1 MADASQREE
10 DMAPAEHNPA
20 KSVSEICL
28 FLPVTPEERFL
39 KALYASVDEAI
50 SCSLERLRHEEG
62 MVPSCRLGC
71 SHCCRFPILMS
82 VAEARTL
89 ANFVKRTFRPE
100 QIDALRMRTHQWQ
113 RLDESLR
120 GRSLPVPPSAGEDD
134 SPCTLPCPM
143 LVESECSVYDVR
155 PLLCRTHYVL
165 SHPRSCCSVNDPRS
179 LEARPIVIE
188 SIKEATGFYT
198 AAMKD
203 FIEEGG
209 EDYCRSMTL
218 LPHGLAVEMGWD
230 FSRSVEAAPPAACPP
245 PARSP
250 ERSGAPPVQDGTTR
264 PAPRSGHPARSVGR

>member
-50 SCSLERLRHEEG
+50 SWSLERLLHDEG

-89 ANFVKRTFRPE
+89 ANFVKRGFSPE
-100 QIDALRMRTHQWQ
+100 QIDALRRRTRQWH
-113 RLDESLR
+113 RRDDSLR
-120 GRSLPVPPSAGEDD
+120 SRSLPVPPSAGEDD
-134 SPCTLPCPM
+134 SPSALPCPM
-143 LVESECSVYDVR
+143 LVESECSVYNVR

-165 SHPRSCCSVNDPRS
+165 SHPRSCCSANDPKS
-179 LEARPIVIE
+179 WEARPEVIE
-188 SIKEATGFYT
+188 SVKEATESYT
-198 AAMKD
+198 TAMKD
-203 FIEEGG
+203 FIEKGG
-209 EDYCRSMTL
+209 VDYCRSMTL
-218 LPHGLAVEMGWD
+218 LPHGLAMEMGWD
-230 FSRSVEAAPPAACPP
+230 FSRSGGAALPAAYPT

-250 ERSGAPPVQDGTTR
+250 GKS
-264 PAPRSGHPARSVGR
+264 